1 MTTHIGYLTEQLC
14 DDKAGKIINVLN
26 VLFAILTSLNE
37 TDGVHE
43 GSLVKL
49 CLLGICHKSPT
60 HALFSAGLKMHDRMQ
75 KSTHIRLVD
84 WLAGSS

>member
-1 MTTHIGYLTEQLC
+1 MTTDIGHLTEQLW

-26 VLFAILTSLNE
+26 VVFAILTSLDE
-37 TDGVHE
+37 ADDVHE
-43 GSLVKL
+43 GSLVKM

-60 HALFSAGLKMHDRMQ
+60 HALFSIRLQMHDRMQ

-84 WLAGSS
+84 RLGGSS